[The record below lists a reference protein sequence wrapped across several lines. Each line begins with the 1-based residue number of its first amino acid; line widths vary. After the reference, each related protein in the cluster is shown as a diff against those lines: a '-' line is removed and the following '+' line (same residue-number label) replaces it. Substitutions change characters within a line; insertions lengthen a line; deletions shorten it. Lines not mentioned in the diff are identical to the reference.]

1 MSYITEQER
10 QEEFYQ
16 KQYKKISNG
25 LYDFMAREQLR
36 QIDVCRAMGF
46 HNTTVRKI
54 LDSEPVSLD
63 MVRLLKLISLAGYK
77 IVKKEEEK

>member
-25 LYDFMAREQLR
+25 LNDFLARERLKQADICKALGLHHSSVKKLM
-36 QIDVCRAMGF
+36 DC
-46 HNTTVRKI
+46 
-54 LDSEPVSLD
+54 EPVNLD
-63 MVRLLKLISLAGYK
+63 MVRLLKLISLSGYR
-77 IVKKEEEK
+77 IVKKEEEQ

>member
-16 KQYKKISNG
+16 KQYKKISVG
-25 LYDFMAREQLR
+25 LNDFLARERLKQVDICKAL
-36 QIDVCRAMGF
+36 GL
-46 HNTTVRKI
+46 HHSSVRK
-54 LDSEPVSLD
+54 LMDSEPVSLD

>member
-25 LYDFMAREQLR
+25 LNDFLARERLKQADICKALSMHHSSVKKLM
-36 QIDVCRAMGF
+36 DC
-46 HNTTVRKI
+46 
-54 LDSEPVSLD
+54 EPVSLD
-63 MVRLLKLISLAGYK
+63 MFRLLKLISLAGYK

>member
-10 QEEFYQ
+10 QEKFYQ

-25 LYDFMAREQLR
+25 LNDFLAREHLR
-36 QIDVCRAMGF
+36 QIDVCRALGL
-46 HNTTVRKI
+46 HHSSVRK
-54 LDSEPVSLD
+54 LMDCESVSLD

-77 IVKKEEEK
+77 IVKKEEEE

>member
-16 KQYKKISNG
+16 RQYKKISNG
-25 LYDFMAREQLR
+25 LNDFLAKERLKQVDICKAL
-36 QIDVCRAMGF
+36 GL
-46 HNTTVRKI
+46 HHSSVRK
-54 LDSEPVSLD
+54 LMDCEPVSLD
-63 MVRLLKLISLAGYK
+63 MARLLKLISLAGYK